1 MAAQAERRG
10 GRPPATPGPRVG
22 IPVQSVDAVL
32 RQAAADLDAIGAR
45 WAVIGGLAVAFR
57 AEPRF
62 TKDVD
67 VAVAVADD
75 REAEDIVNRLQVRGY
90 ALASLVEQDYV
101 NRLATARLI
110 RPQAGASSA
119 FIDLLFANSGIED
132 EIVRRADRL
141 EVLPDVFMP
150 VASTGHLI
158 ALKVLAGRH
167 QDLTDLGYL
176 IAAATDADLAEARAS
191 VAQIQERG
199 YNRGQNL
206 PEDLSAIISQAQ
218 KLPAA
223 QVDLA
228 AHAPPGSPRRLTVAA
243 SRSGLPPLTIT
254 DGANGASPRRAR
266 SRRYLNQPWGRLRR
280 SGRRHFVGILLRR
293 RHVI

>member
-1 MAAQAERRG
+1 MTRSSG
-10 GRPPATPGPRVG
+10 
-22 IPVQSVDAVL
+22 
-32 RQAAADLDAIGAR
+32 QAAADLDAIGAR

-67 VAVAVADD
+67 VAVAVTDD

-110 RPQAGASSA
+110 RPQAGTSSA

-132 EIVRRADRL
+132 EIVRRADML

-176 IAAATDADLAEARAS
+176 ISVATEADLDEARGS
-191 VAQIQERG
+191 VARIQERG
-199 YNRGQNL
+199 FNRGQNL
-206 PEDLSAIISQAQ
+206 PEDLSAIISQAR
-218 KLPAA
+218 K
-223 QVDLA
+223 
-228 AHAPPGSPRRLTVAA
+228 
-243 SRSGLPPLTIT
+243 
-254 DGANGASPRRAR
+254 
-266 SRRYLNQPWGRLRR
+266 
-280 SGRRHFVGILLRR
+280 
-293 RHVI
+293 

>member
-1 MAAQAERRG
+1 ME
-10 GRPPATPGPRVG
+10 
-22 IPVQSVDAVL
+22 SVEAVL

-67 VAVAVADD
+67 LAVAVVDD
-75 REAEDIVNRLQVRGY
+75 EEAEGIVNRLQVRGY

-101 NRLATARLI
+101 SRLATARLV
-110 RPQAGASSA
+110 RPKEGTSSA

-150 VASTGHLI
+150 VASIGHLI
-158 ALKVLAGRH
+158 ALKILAGRH

-176 IAAATDADLAEARAS
+176 ISAASGADLDEARTS
-191 VAQIQERG
+191 VAKIQERG
-199 YNRGQNL
+199 FNRGQNL
-206 PEDLSAIISQAQ
+206 PQDLAVIISQAQ
-218 KLPAA
+218 K
-223 QVDLA
+223 
-228 AHAPPGSPRRLTVAA
+228 
-243 SRSGLPPLTIT
+243 
-254 DGANGASPRRAR
+254 
-266 SRRYLNQPWGRLRR
+266 
-280 SGRRHFVGILLRR
+280 
-293 RHVI
+293 

>member
-1 MAAQAERRG
+1 MRSSDRRLWILTLSA
-10 GRPPATPGPRVG
+10 P
-22 IPVQSVDAVL
+22 
-32 RQAAADLDAIGAR
+32 R

-75 REAEDIVNRLQVRGY
+75 DEAEGIVNRLQVRGY

-101 NRLATARLI
+101 NRLATARLVK
-110 RPQAGASSA
+110 PKAGTSSA

-132 EIVRRADRL
+132 EVVRRADRL

-150 VASTGHLI
+150 VASIGHLI

-176 IAAATDADLAEARAS
+176 ISGASEADLDEARTA
-191 VAQIQERG
+191 VAIIQARG
-199 YNRGQNL
+199 FNRGL
-206 PEDLSAIISQAQ
+206 HLTEDLAAIISQAR
-218 KLPAA
+218 K
-223 QVDLA
+223 
-228 AHAPPGSPRRLTVAA
+228 
-243 SRSGLPPLTIT
+243 
-254 DGANGASPRRAR
+254 
-266 SRRYLNQPWGRLRR
+266 
-280 SGRRHFVGILLRR
+280 
-293 RHVI
+293 

>member
-1 MAAQAERRG
+1 M
-10 GRPPATPGPRVG
+10 
-22 IPVQSVDAVL
+22 QSVDAVL

-67 VAVAVADD
+67 LAVAVADD
-75 REAEDIVNRLQVRGY
+75 KEAEGIVNLMQVRGY

-101 NRLATARLI
+101 NRLATARLV
-110 RPQAGASSA
+110 RPKAGTSSA

-141 EVLPDVFMP
+141 EVLPGVFMP

-176 IAAATDADLAEARAS
+176 ISVATEADLDEARAS
-191 VAQIQERG
+191 ALKIQERG
-199 YNRGQNL
+199 FNRGQNL
-206 PEDLSAIISQAQ
+206 PEDLAAIISQAR
-218 KLPAA
+218 K
-223 QVDLA
+223 
-228 AHAPPGSPRRLTVAA
+228 
-243 SRSGLPPLTIT
+243 
-254 DGANGASPRRAR
+254 
-266 SRRYLNQPWGRLRR
+266 
-280 SGRRHFVGILLRR
+280 
-293 RHVI
+293 